1 MWIDKLAIY
10 KYDREYSE
18 PNKKLKPLKMQNHLI
33 NDEMMK
39 ISKSES
45 LINSLRESWDC
56 NHSDL
61 QIQVRFVP
69 QDTDR
74 DEQ

>member
-18 PNKKLKPLKMQNHLI
+18 GKKKKPLKMQNHLI
-33 NDEMMK
+33 SDEMMK
-39 ISKSES
+39 ISKLPS
-45 LINSLRESWDC
+45 LIESLREAWDS
-56 NHSDL
+56 NSDDL

-69 QDTDR
+69 SGTDR
-74 DEQ
+74 EEQ

>member
-10 KYDREYSE
+10 KYDREYDE
-18 PNKKLKPLKMQNHLI
+18 GKKKKPLKMQNHLI
-33 NDEMMK
+33 SDEMMK
-39 ISKSES
+39 ISKLPT
-45 LINSLRESWDC
+45 LIESLREAWD
-56 NHSDL
+56 SSSDDL

-69 QDTDR
+69 EGTDR

>member
-10 KYDREYSE
+10 KYDREYDE
-18 PNKKLKPLKMQNHLI
+18 GKKKKPLKMQNHLI
-33 NDEMMK
+33 SDEMMK
-39 ISKSES
+39 INKLPT
-45 LINSLRESWDC
+45 LIESLREAWD
-56 NHSDL
+56 SSSDDL

-69 QDTDR
+69 EGTDR

>member
-18 PNKKLKPLKMQNHLI
+18 SKKQKPLKMQNHLV

-39 ISKSES
+39 ISKLES
-45 LINSLRESWDC
+45 LINSLKEAWDC
-56 NHSDL
+56 DHSDI
-61 QIQVRFVP
+61 QVQVRFVP
-69 QDTDR
+69 EGTDR

>member
-18 PNKKLKPLKMQNHLI
+18 GKKQKPLEMKNHLI

-39 ISKSES
+39 LCKLES
-45 LINSLRESWDC
+45 LVNSLVS
-56 NHSDL
+56 NILLIVPLYLYHMV
-61 QIQVRFVP
+61 QI
-69 QDTDR
+69 
-74 DEQ
+74 

>member
-10 KYDREYSE
+10 KYDIDYNEG
-18 PNKKLKPLKMQNHLI
+18 KKKKPLKMQNHLI
-33 NDEMMK
+33 SDEMMK
-39 ISKSES
+39 ISKLPT
-45 LINSLRESWDC
+45 LIESLREAWD
-56 NHSDL
+56 SSSDDL

-69 QDTDR
+69 EGTDR

>member
-18 PNKKLKPLKMQNHLI
+18 PNKKKKPLKMQNHLI

-39 ISKSES
+39 ISKLEL
-45 LINSLRESWDC
+45 LINSLKSG
-56 NHSDL
+56 L
-61 QIQVRFVP
+61 
-69 QDTDR
+69 
-74 DEQ
+74 

>member
-18 PNKKLKPLKMQNHLI
+18 GKKKKPLRMQNHLI

-39 ISKSES
+39 ISKFIKSS
-45 LINSLRESWDC
+45 LPICDDKSK
-56 NHSDL
+56 
-61 QIQVRFVP
+61 
-69 QDTDR
+69 
-74 DEQ
+74 

>member
-18 PNKKLKPLKMQNHLI
+18 GKKQKPLEMQNHLI

-39 ISKSES
+39 ISKLET
-45 LINSLRESWDC
+45 LINTLKETWDC
-56 NHSDL
+56 HNMDV
-61 QIQVRFVP
+61 QVQVRFVP
-69 QDTDR
+69 CGTDR
-74 DEQ
+74 EEQ

>member
-10 KYDREYSE
+10 KYDIDYNEG
-18 PNKKLKPLKMQNHLI
+18 KKKKPLKMQNHLI

-39 ISKSES
+39 ISKLES

-69 QDTDR
+69 QGTER

>member
-18 PNKKLKPLKMQNHLI
+18 GKKQKPLEMKNHLI

-39 ISKSES
+39 LCKLES
-45 LINSLRESWDC
+45 LINSLKESWDC
-56 NHSDL
+56 THDDV
-61 QIQVRFVP
+61 QVQVRFVP

>member
-1 MWIDKLAIY
+1 MWIDKLAVY
-10 KYDREYSE
+10 KYDRPYSE
-18 PNKKLKPLKMQNHLI
+18 NKKQRPLKLQNHLI

-39 ISKSES
+39 VSKLSSLLES
-45 LINSLRESWDC
+45 LQEAWGCTYDEI
-56 NHSDL
+56 

-69 QDTDR
+69 EGTDR

>member
-39 ISKSES
+39 LCKLSTLIES
-45 LINSLRESWDC
+45 LRNAWD
-56 NHSDL
+56 SDSDDI
-61 QIQVRFVP
+61 QVQVRFVP
-69 QDTDR
+69 QGTER
-74 DEQ
+74 EEQ

>member
-18 PNKKLKPLKMQNHLI
+18 GKKQKPLQMQNHLI

-39 ISKSES
+39 ISKLET
-45 LINSLRESWDC
+45 LINTLKETWDSH
-56 NHSDL
+56 NMDV

-69 QDTDR
+69 CGTDKE
-74 DEQ
+74 EQ